1 MKQTDRAIIDKELS
15 ILDFDNQLTKV
26 VGGFLYFLT
35 VFMN

>member
-26 VGGFLYFLT
+26 VR
-35 VFMN
+35 VFCIF